1 MGIMGALVRIGL
13 MDYSEEDLS
22 KMSPEQRAKA
32 TGTALDVSPVAEV
45 VVAAPEPVSEPV
57 GQVMA
62 VETLIP
68 EGLDIADI
76 YADANIGSSPYSYEK
91 FVKLIDGLA
100 ALDDTAKK
108 AALAAMDAADD
119 TWTVGDI
126 SNDLAVKRAALVQ
139 YQRDIEATVVDLEE
153 KATAAIAE
161 TKTQSDER
169 VAAMRAQIAEL
180 EQNIQNEFQATGK
193 TIGELHGQ
201 LAANKSA
208 GERESQ
214 RIGAV
219 VFKMTT
225 VEKTYFSQPVI

>member
-13 MDYSEEDLS
+13 MNYSEEDLS

-139 YQRDIEATVVDLEE
+139 YQRDIEATVVDLEG
-153 KATAAIAE
+153 KATAAIAD
-161 TKTQSDER
+161 TKTLSDER

-180 EQNIQNEFQATGK
+180 EQNIQHEFQATGK
-193 TIGELHGQ
+193 TIGELHAQ

>member
-13 MDYSEEDLS
+13 MNYSEEDLS

-193 TIGELHGQ
+193 TIGELHAQ